1 MNKVLIIAEAG
12 VNHNGSVRLA
22 KKLINLAVSAKADF
36 IKFQFY
42 KTEDLVKDN
51 AILAPYQKKNI
62 KFNFS
67 QKTLL
72 KKYELNFDEIKE
84 LFNYSKKKNIK
95 FLCTPFDVGSLRKLK
110 KLNIKSFKIASPDLD
125 NFPLLYDLRNGAD
138 KIFISTGMSSIQD
151 ISNTIKYLKKMKIRK
166 NKLILLHC
174 VSDYP
179 AKEEDLNLSV
189 IQLLKEKFKLKIGFS
204 DHSKGNLASIVA
216 TTLGAEVIEKHITL
230 NKKMLG
236 PDHSSSMNEKEF
248 KKFVNKIRSTQIVVG
263 KKIKKVTK
271 NEKKNFKMVKRSV
284 FLNSDIKKGA
294 KFKIE
299 NFVCLRPRKKF
310 KSINWKKILNK
321 TAKKNF
327 KKGEFINI

>member
-1 MNKVLIIAEAG
+1 MKRVLIIAEAG

-22 KKLINLAVSAKADF
+22 KKLINLAVSAKADY

-42 KTEDLVKDN
+42 NTEVLVKDD
-51 AILAPYQKKNI
+51 AVLAPYQKKNT

-72 KKYELNFDEIKE
+72 KKYELNFEEIKE
-84 LFNYSKKKNIK
+84 LFNYSKKKKIK
-95 FLCTPFDVGSLRKLK
+95 FLCTPFDVVSLKKLK
-110 KLNIKSFKIASPDLD
+110 KLKIKSFKIASPDLD

-151 ISNTIKYLKKMKIRK
+151 ISNTIKYLEKMKVRK
-166 NKLILLHC
+166 NKLTLLHC
-174 VSDYP
+174 ISDYP
-179 AKEEDLNLSV
+179 ANEEDLNLSA

-248 KKFVNKIRSTQIVVG
+248 KKFVKIIRNTEIVIG
-263 KKIKKVTK
+263 KKIKEVTK

-299 NFVCLRPRKKF
+299 DFVCLRPRKKF